1 VTVRTLHLSQPG
13 IWKYARRAAPPSQR
27 AQTQPERTVPERHRI
42 LVLLPTY
49 NEAGNL
55 ELMLAA
61 IHEHLA
67 AADILV
73 IDDNSPDGT
82 GALAERAAAKAPH
95 VKVAHRHGKQG
106 LGVAY
111 RFGYRWAL
119 DHGYDR
125 VLQMDCDFS
134 HDPKDLP
141 RIVELLRI
149 YPAVVGSRRVCG
161 GGADGWAWYR
171 NLISMAGN
179 LYARSVLSS
188 PVRDLTTGFKGFRA
202 EALKKLGIEKL
213 RTDGFGFQIE
223 VTTTLL
229 TLGVRVHEMPIR
241 FVDRAIGTSKMSTRI
256 FLEAMWK
263 VWDIRSG
270 ANKLRASRLPRG
282 VRQALSSS
290 FSR

>member
-1 VTVRTLHLSQPG
+1 VAEH
-13 IWKYARRAAPPSQR
+13 
-27 AQTQPERTVPERHRI
+27 HRI

-55 ELMLAA
+55 EKMLAA
-61 IHEHLA
+61 IHRHLA
-67 AADILV
+67 PADILV
-73 IDDNSPDGT
+73 IDDESPDGT
-82 GALAERAAAKAPH
+82 GALAERAAVAAPY
-95 VKVAHRHGKQG
+95 VKVAHRPGKQG

-119 DHGYDR
+119 DQGYDP

-134 HDPKDLP
+134 HDPKDLS

-149 YPAVVGSRRVCG
+149 YPVVVGSRRVPG
-161 GGADGWAWYR
+161 GGAEGWPWYR
-171 NLISMAGN
+171 NLISTAGS

-202 EALKKLGIEKL
+202 EALKKLGIESL

-223 VTTTLL
+223 VTTTLV

-241 FVDRAIGTSKMSTRI
+241 FADRAVGKSKMSTRI

-263 VWDIRSG
+263 VWDIRS
-270 ANKLRASRLPRG
+270 AAKKLRASRVPRG
-282 VRQALSSS
+282 VRHALPSS

>member
-1 VTVRTLHLSQPG
+1 MAMR
-13 IWKYARRAAPPSQR
+13 
-27 AQTQPERTVPERHRI
+27 QPERTVVEHRI

-55 ELMLAA
+55 EKMLAA

-67 AADILV
+67 PADILV
-73 IDDNSPDGT
+73 IDDGSPDGT
-82 GALAERAAAKAPH
+82 GVIAERAAASAPH
-95 VKVAHRHGKQG
+95 VKVAHCHGKQG

-119 DHGYDR
+119 DQGYDR
-125 VLQMDCDFS
+125 ILQMDCDFS

-149 YPAVVGSRRVCG
+149 YPAVVGSRRMHG
-161 GGADGWAWYR
+161 GGACGWSWYR
-171 NLISMAGN
+171 NLISRAGS

-202 EALKKLGIEKL
+202 GALKKLGIEKL

-229 TLGVRVHEMPIR
+229 ALGVRVHEMPIR
-241 FVDRAIGTSKMSTRI
+241 FADRAMGKSRMSAWI
-256 FLEAMWK
+256 FLETMWR

-270 ANKLRASRLPRG
+270 AKKLRASRLPRG
-282 VRQALSSS
+282 VRRALPSSVARCS
-290 FSR
+290 QGMGKLQ

>member
-1 VTVRTLHLSQPG
+1 V
-13 IWKYARRAAPPSQR
+13 A
-27 AQTQPERTVPERHRI
+27 EHRI

-55 ELMLAA
+55 EKMLAA

-82 GALAERAAAKAPH
+82 GALADRAAASAPH
-95 VKVAHRHGKQG
+95 VKVAHRPGKQG

-119 DHGYDR
+119 DQGYDR

-134 HDPKDLP
+134 HDPKDLS

-149 YPAVVGSRRVCG
+149 YPAVVGSRRVPG
-161 GGADGWAWYR
+161 GGADSWPWYR
-171 NLISMAGN
+171 NLISTAGS

-202 EALKKLGIEKL
+202 EALKKLGIENL

-223 VTTTLL
+223 VTTRLV

-241 FVDRAIGTSKMSTRI
+241 FADRTVGKSKMSTRI

-270 ANKLRASRLPRG
+270 AKRLRASCVPSG
-282 VRQALSSS
+282 VRHALPSSL
-290 FSR
+290 SR